1 MVKENSSCDSHVIC
15 QNRTPFDLS
24 HFSPASLI
32 FIQLQCL
39 AQTVNFISILF
50 HTLCLILSSTDLL
63 LQAILYLHK
72 LENYSPQPSLQI
84 FASDHNFASY
94 TLSPISF
101 LAHLSSLS
109 YFNCS
114 YECSFSADLIH
125 LPCLISLICLNL
137 MYMRIYSAYKYL
149 HPLLYMVHVYVSPT
163 KKSSSRQNNHNLPL
177 HRISANLNG
186 TYSITVS
193 SNATSNPISP
203 VVRAIGPTN
212 QTWSIQG
219 MTSAKLK
226 MLAAI
231 AGIPD
236 GNSNGEFQIV
246 ML

>member
-1 MVKENSSCDSHVIC
+1 MSCNSHVIC

-24 HFSPASLI
+24 HFSPAS

-50 HTLCLILSSTDLL
+50 HTLCLILSSTYLL

-84 FASDHNFASY
+84 LTSDHNFASY

-137 MYMRIYSAYKYL
+137 TYMRIYSAYKYL
-149 HPLLYMVHVYVSPT
+149 HPLLYMYMYMYHLRKNPLPGRIIIIYLSIESP
-163 KKSSSRQNNHNLPL
+163 
-177 HRISANLNG
+177 
-186 TYSITVS
+186 
-193 SNATSNPISP
+193 
-203 VVRAIGPTN
+203 
-212 QTWSIQG
+212 
-219 MTSAKLK
+219 
-226 MLAAI
+226 
-231 AGIPD
+231 
-236 GNSNGEFQIV
+236 QI
-246 ML
+246 